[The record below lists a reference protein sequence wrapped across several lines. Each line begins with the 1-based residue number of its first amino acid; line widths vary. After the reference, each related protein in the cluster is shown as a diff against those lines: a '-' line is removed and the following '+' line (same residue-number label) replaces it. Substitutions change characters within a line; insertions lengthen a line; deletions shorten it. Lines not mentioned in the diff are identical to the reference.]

1 MKFDILVLMTSFNR
15 REKTIASLTQL
26 NKIENLHLKV
36 ILVDDHS
43 SDGTTEYVAKYFP
56 HVLVINGSGS
66 LFWAKGMK
74 LAENSARRLG
84 YSAKYVLLLNDDVF
98 LFPDVFL
105 KMFHYAEISASSMV
119 GPVEDAESGR
129 LSYGGLVKS
138 GLHPLNFKLRQELD
152 QVWIPDVFHAN
163 VALIRYDD
171 FESVEGI
178 DDGFA
183 HAYADFDLALRLS
196 KNRCRILVFNE
207 IVGSCEPNPFVVQG
221 NIIER
226 LTLLSSNKGR
236 PWKSQYKYLRRH
248 TNSSILAL
256 IFTISPY
263 IKVIVLK
270 K

>member
-26 NKIENLHLKV
+26 NKIKNLHIKV
-36 ILVDDHS
+36 ILVDDDS
-43 SDGTTEYVAKYFP
+43 SDGTAEYVAKYFP
-56 HVLVINGSGS
+56 HVLVINGTGS

-84 YSAKYVLLLNDDVF
+84 YSADYVLLLNDDVF

-105 KMFHYAEISASSMV
+105 KMFQYAEISASSMV

-152 QVWIPDVFHAN
+152 QVWVPDAFHAN
-163 VALIRYDD
+163 VVLIRYVD
-171 FESVEGI
+171 FERVEGI

-196 KNRCRILVFNE
+196 KNGCRILVFNE
-207 IVGSCEPNPFVVQG
+207 IVGLCDSNPFIVQG
-221 NIIER
+221 NVIER
-226 LTLLSSNKGR
+226 LNLLSSNKGR
-236 PWKSQYKYLRRH
+236 PWKSQYKYLKRH
-248 TNSSILAL
+248 TNSLILAL

-263 IKVIVLK
+263 IRVIVRK